1 VKRTRGLGVVFQQPK
16 SSNWWIQ
23 YSVRG
28 RRIRETSGSI
38 NRADAVQLLKQR
50 IGEVQAGKP
59 VGSQIE
65 KTTLSDLTAMLIDDY
80 RAHGRRS
87 IDRAEDAVERLHQFF
102 DKDTRAI
109 GITADRITAYRAH
122 RQQQTYKGK
131 PVANATINYELAML
145 RRAFRL
151 AARAGRVA
159 ARPEFEML
167 HVDNARTG
175 FFEADQF
182 VAVVDR
188 LPNYL
193 RPVTQTAYITG
204 WRTKSELL
212 TRQWRHVDL
221 DAGWLRLDPGEGKT
235 GEARNFPLTADLH
248 AIFETQREH
257 VSGIERA
264 TGQIVLWL
272 FCHSD
277 GTRIRNFRYAWAKAC
292 KAAGVPG
299 RLVHDLRRTAVRN
312 LERAGVPRSAAMK
325 MTGHKTETVYRRYAI
340 VDEGMMRDAA
350 NKLAAL
356 HGADRHHAA
365 AHKVVSIRER

>member
-1 VKRTRGLGVVFQQPK
+1 MKRTRGLGVVFQQPG
-16 SSNWWIQ
+16 SANWWIQ
-23 YSVRG
+23 FSTGGKRH
-28 RRIRETSGSI
+28 RETSGSI
-38 NRADAVQLLKQR
+38 NRTDAVRLLKQR

-65 KTTLSDLTAMLIDDY
+65 KTALSDLTTMLIDDY

-102 DKDTRAI
+102 GKDARAI

-167 HVDNARTG
+167 HVDNARVG

-182 VAVVDR
+182 AAVVDQ
-188 LPNYL
+188 LPDYL
-193 RPVTQTAYITG
+193 KPVAQTAYITG

-235 GEARNFPLTADLH
+235 GEARNFPLTPDLR
-248 AIFETQREH
+248 AILEAQREH
-257 VSGIERA
+257 VSGIEKA
-264 TGQIVLWL
+264 TGQIVPWV

-277 GTRIRNFRYAWAKAC
+277 GTRIKDFRYVWAKAC
-292 KAAGVPG
+292 KTAGVPG

-350 NKLAAL
+350 EKLAAL
-356 HGADRHHAA
+356 HGADRHRAVR
-365 AHKVVSIRER
+365 KVVPLTKAR